1 MGAHSIGPWSVVKK
15 YNGTVVIA
23 AHGGLVASM
32 EAGSQSMR
40 DANASLIAVAPDL
53 LEACKAARDT
63 LDRLMGDTDLDDD
76 TSLEMR
82 TFKML
87 NVAIAKAEGK

>member
-40 DANASLIAVAPDL
+40 DANASLIAAAPDL
-53 LEACKAARDT
+53 LEALRALLWSMTIHDGEDGTWGAEEARAARA
-63 LDRLMGDTDLDDD
+63 
-76 TSLEMR
+76 
-82 TFKML
+82 
-87 NVAIAKAEGK
+87 AIERAEGN